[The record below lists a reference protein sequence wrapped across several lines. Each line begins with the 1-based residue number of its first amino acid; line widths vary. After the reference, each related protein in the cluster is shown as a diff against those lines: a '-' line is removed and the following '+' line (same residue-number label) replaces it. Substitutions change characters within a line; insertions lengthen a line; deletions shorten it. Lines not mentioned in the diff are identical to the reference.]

1 MVKNALRG
9 SKMQEWFSRLPK
21 TRNKTMSKEKPS
33 WTDLMSSLELLKQLK
48 EDVML
53 AQIRTPNTIDWS
65 ASLEV
70 VDALT
75 KRLEKGE

>member
-1 MVKNALRG
+1 
-9 SKMQEWFSRLPK
+9 
-21 TRNKTMSKEKPS
+21 MSKEKPS

>member
-1 MVKNALRG
+1 MVENALRG
-9 SKMQEWFSRLPK
+9 SKMQAWFNRLPK
-21 TRNKTMSKEKPS
+21 QSVHVEEKPS

>member
-1 MVKNALRG
+1 MAENALRG
-9 SKMQEWFSRLPK
+9 SKMQAWFNRLPK
-21 TRNKTMSKEKPS
+21 QSVHVEEKPS

>member
-1 MVKNALRG
+1 MVENALRG
-9 SKMQEWFSRLPK
+9 SKMQAWFNRLPK
-21 TRNKTMSKEKPS
+21 QSVHVEEKPS

-70 VDALT
+70 VDALI